1 MIFVPVLKGVVVA
14 TVVIGVVVVPAVVT
28 GVVVST
34 VVTEV
39 VDVSPVVTGVV
50 VYTLVTGVVVVSAVV
65 TGVVVSTVVT
75 GVVVV
80 AAVVA
85 GVVVVGAVFTANVH
99 RLWILSSSK
108 YVEIGNQFDHSF
120 INNSSV
126 NRSYLD
132 LEFGITLVGTV

>member
-1 MIFVPVLKGVVVA
+1 
-14 TVVIGVVVVPAVVT
+14 
-28 GVVVST
+28 
-34 VVTEV
+34 
-39 VDVSPVVTGVV
+39 VVTGVV
-50 VYTLVTGVVVVSAVV
+50 VYTVVTGVVVVSAVV
-65 TGVVVSTVVT
+65 TGVVSTVVT

-108 YVEIGNQFDHSF
+108 YVEISNQFDHSF